1 MTLNRY
7 TFPDAY
13 ILEEL
18 QRAYQVADTKS
29 RIRLLRKLYRG
40 EQRAP
45 FEIAL
50 LAVEDPQVEVRQ
62 WIARHGNYL
71 DYSRSRP
78 ECPNSNLEDYLKND
92 PDPFVRACLHENP
105 TVFDAWDRT
114 AWLKYFQEATH
125 MERLALMRNPEVVC
139 AHAET
144 LIQKIF
150 DSTNTEL
157 GIDLETKKQLIY
169 GLLTNQ
175 HFRESSQKLETDD
188 FVDGMSWVSTRA
200 HFSELWLFTSKW
212 PENNNDLRHAVYSYL
227 GVPDDTKSSIYQMCT
242 NDFLRRTILYSCKE
256 KDIQTI
262 KLGMQDADGQCREIA
277 YKTFNPSRYFSTSIA
292 NHIFQSLDHGPHGDI
307 QALVSEINQIIPNVL
322 QGEDKSALSGL
333 AQNRSLSVQLLRNVA
348 ARLMELDDNIGV
360 WEARQTIREVRKTQ
374 PEEENAEE
382 NEEGVKEDQS
392 EEDNVFAQ
400 RIDILDKKLLSIE
413 KNVVKRLNWLLIGI
427 AVATTIILVVAFK

>member
-1 MTLNRY
+1 MALNRY

-18 QRAYQVADTKS
+18 QRAYQVADTKG

-78 ECPNSNLEDYLKND
+78 EYPNSNLEDYLKND

-105 TVFDAWDRT
+105 TVFNAWDRA
-114 AWLKYFQEATH
+114 AWFKYFQEATH

-139 AHAET
+139 AHAEE
-144 LIQKIF
+144 LIKKIF

-169 GLLTNQ
+169 VLLTNQ
-175 HFRESSQKLETDD
+175 HFRERSQKLETDD
-188 FVDGMSWVSTRA
+188 FVDGMSWASTRA
-200 HFSELWLFTSKW
+200 HFSELWSFTSRW
-212 PENNNDLRHAVYSYL
+212 PDTNSDVQNAVYYYL
-227 GVPDDTKSSIYQMCT
+227 GVPDDTKSSIYQICT
-242 NDFLRRTILYSCKE
+242 SPFLRQSILYNCSD

-262 KLGMQDADGQCREIA
+262 KSGMQDADDQCREIA

-322 QGEDKSALSGL
+322 QGEDKAALSGL
-333 AQNRSLSVQLLRNVA
+333 AQNRSLSIQLLRNVC

-360 WEARQTIREVRKTQ
+360 WEARQTIKELQKTQ
-374 PEEENAEE
+374 PEQESAED
-382 NEEGVKEDQS
+382 NEEEVKEEQS
-392 EEDNVFAQ
+392 EGDNVFEQ
-400 RIDILDKKLLSIE
+400 RIDNLDKKLLSFE
-413 KNVVKRLNWLLIGI
+413 ANVIKRLNWLLIGA
-427 AVATTIILVVAFK
+427 AVAVIIIMVMLK